1 MFWTGLSNISIKE
14 STEHSFVFFNFVL
27 LFPSQHLH
35 VVWLGDVVDHHVELG
50 KLASYER
57 YVLDG
62 GRVALKKVLQLK
74 TRLRSKPEGQKS
86 DHGSL
91 ESQVQ
96 HERRD
101 ELGSRPP
108 RSR

>member
-1 MFWTGLSNISIKE
+1 MECAF
-14 STEHSFVFFNFVL
+14 
-27 LFPSQHLH
+27 FPSQHLH

-50 KLASYER
+50 KLAGYER

-108 RSR
+108 QSR